1 MSSVY
6 STCLIDVPVATG
18 SEAFYSVPEDVRC
31 VVRSLTVAHY
41 SPGSEGQ
48 WYLAAGEGSY
58 IVAGW
63 WQGLDQTECYTW
75 SGHHVVNP
83 GGGIVLYTGQ
93 PCSVRVSGYL
103 LTLP

>member
-6 STCLIDVPVATG
+6 STSLIDVPVATG
-18 SEAFYSVPEDVRC
+18 SAAGYSVPEDVRC
-31 VVRSLTVAHY
+31 VVRSVTVSHY

-48 WYLAAGEGSY
+48 WYLMAGAGSY
-58 IVAGW
+58 IIAGW
-63 WQGLDQTECYTW
+63 WAGLDTQETYTW

-83 GGGIVLYTGQ
+83 GDSIVFFTGQ